1 MDNKR
6 ETSSVVDELNRLD
19 GQIDAAPDLNA
30 LKPIFYRLEEITK
43 NNSADF
49 DVQKRVSGIKQHL
62 MSRGRQLKPEGGLT
76 TGSNPM
82 LASQATGPVGI
93 AMSTTGALPV
103 PSVPPD
109 SYPAEID
116 NTLPLPNPTRTASD
130 ESIGTRTESLREVY
144 VPPVRTPSPPP
155 PPPPPPAAGPPA
167 NWKKPALIGGII
179 GLVVVAAIA
188 GLMAYAKRKPAP
200 PPAPAVS
207 TVAVS
212 VATIPTGADIRV
224 NDQSTCKSN
233 CRIDLKPGQ
242 YNLMAVLP
250 GYEQA
255 LQSVT
260 VEAGHPANLSLTLI
274 PQAPTLKILTD
285 LGNGGQ
291 VVLDGKPM
299 GPLQDGQAVLD
310 HLAAG
315 THDVKISS
323 DKGGEAKFSFLA
335 SPGSAPTLQGSIAT
349 KNLAA
354 VLASGLGSQI
364 HIGTSITPMKVSLDG
379 KPVGDAGANG
389 IDLNDIAAG
398 DHELTLNDGKDDRKL
413 TVTASPAPVLTA
425 WINASTSGV
434 LVVNAGEDNATVL
447 VDGKA
452 YPHKTKRGQLWIYN
466 LAPKDYKIKVVKQGF
481 QDSQEQTA
489 SVKKGEEARLAFKL
503 QAIPQIAVLHI
514 TGATAG
520 ADVLI
525 DNQSVGKIDASGSL
539 SYPNVAPGDHTI
551 EIRREQYMPKNL
563 SKTFRPGETLE
574 LSGEAVVLERAT
586 GTLRLTMTPKEAQV
600 LIRRSDESHGN
611 PIVAGSHSL
620 PAGNYVL
627 VGKAPGYTDSTI
639 SVQVKPGDLAVA
651 DVKLVKENGAVKPA
665 AAKADWEHPAEW
677 QADNGWLVHSGGNF
691 VPFNVQPSTGVFV
704 FSVRLL
710 KGGVFTKHIQWR
722 VNSVDEKNYVLFQ
735 LEKKTL
741 QSRIVS
747 NGKSVERP
755 KVQIEG
761 QEPFTLQIEISADR
775 IVHKMREGDQWVV
788 IDTLPQANANQ
799 GRFGFFI
806 PGKDEVAISGF
817 SFSPR

>member
-43 NNSADF
+43 DNSADL

-62 MSRGRQLKPEGGLT
+62 MSRGRELKPEGGAT
-76 TGSNPM
+76 TGSNPIPP
-82 LASQATGPVGI
+82 SHATGSLGI
-93 AMSTTGALPV
+93 AMSATGAPPV
-103 PSVPPD
+103 PAMPTS

-116 NTLPLPNPTRTASD
+116 QTLPLPSPTRTASLD
-130 ESIGTRTESLREVY
+130 TVGNRTESLGVY
-144 VPPVRTPSPPP
+144 VPPVRMPPP
-155 PPPPPPAAGPPA
+155 PPPPPPPAGPPA
-167 NWKKPALIGGII
+167 NWKKPALIGGFL
-179 GLVVVAAIA
+179 GLFVVAAVV
-188 GLMAYAKRKPAP
+188 GVMAYLKRKPAAP
-200 PPAPAVS
+200 PLAPPAS

-212 VATIPTGADIRV
+212 VGTIPTGADIRV

-260 VEAGHPANLSLTLI
+260 VEAGHPVTLSLTLI

-299 GPLQDGQAVLD
+299 GPLQDGQAVFD
-310 HLAAG
+310 RLAAG
-315 THDVKISS
+315 THDVKITS
-323 DKGGEAKFSFLA
+323 DKGAEAKFSFLA

-364 HIGTSITPMKVSLDG
+364 HIGTSVMPMKVSLDG
-379 KPVGDAGANG
+379 KPAGDAGANG

-425 WINASTSGV
+425 WINASTGGV

-447 VDGKA
+447 IDGKA

-466 LAPKDYKIKVVKQGF
+466 LAPKDYKIKVAKQGF

-514 TGATAG
+514 TGATPG

-525 DNQSVGKIDASGSL
+525 DNQSAGKIDASGAL
-539 SYPNVAPGDHTI
+539 SYPNVAPGDHTV
-551 EIRREQYMPKNL
+551 EIRREQYMPKTL

-574 LSGEAVVLERAT
+574 LSGDAVVLERAT

-600 LIRRSDESHGN
+600 LIRRADESRGN

-620 PAGNYVL
+620 PAGNYIL
-627 VGKAPGYTDSTI
+627 AGKAPGYADSTI
-639 SVQVKPGDLAVA
+639 TVQVKAGDLAVA
-651 DVKLVKENGAVKPA
+651 EVKLVKEGGTVKA
-665 AAKADWEHPAEW
+665 AIAKPDWEHPAEW

-691 VPFNVQPSTGVFV
+691 VPFNAQPSTGVFV

-710 KGGVFTKHIQWR
+710 KGGVFNKHIQWR
-722 VNSVDEKNYVLFQ
+722 VNNVDDKNYVNFQ
-735 LEKKTL
+735 LDKKTL

-788 IDTLPQANANQ
+788 IDTLPKANANQ
-799 GRFGFFI
+799 GKFGFFI

-817 SFSPR
+817 LFSPR

>member
-1 MDNKR
+1 VDNKR

-43 NNSADF
+43 DNSADL

-62 MSRGRQLKPEGGLT
+62 MSRGRELKPEGGVT

-82 LASQATGPVGI
+82 LASHATGSLGI
-93 AMSTTGALPV
+93 AMSATGAPPV
-103 PSVPPD
+103 PSIPTS
-109 SYPAEID
+109 SYPAQID
-116 NTLPLPNPTRTASD
+116 DTLPLPNPGRTAPE
-130 ESIGTRTESLREVY
+130 ESIGSRTESMREVY
-144 VPPVRTPSPPP
+144 VPPVRTPPPP
-155 PPPPPPAAGPPA
+155 PPPPPPAGPPA
-167 NWKKPALIGGII
+167 NWRKPALIGGFL
-179 GLVVVAAIA
+179 GLFVVAAIV
-188 GLMAYAKRKPAP
+188 GVMAYVKRKPAAP
-200 PPAPAVS
+200 PIAPPAS

-212 VATIPTGADIRV
+212 VGTIPAGAEIRV

-260 VEAGHPANLSLTLI
+260 VEAGHPVTLSLTLI

-299 GPLQDGQAVLD
+299 GPLQDGQAVFD
-310 HLAAG
+310 RLAAG
-315 THDVKISS
+315 THDVKITS
-323 DKGGEAKFSFLA
+323 DKGAEAKFSFLA

-364 HIGTSITPMKVSLDG
+364 HIGTSVMPMKVSLDG
-379 KPVGDAGANG
+379 KPAGDAGANG

-489 SVKKGEEARLAFKL
+489 SVKKGEEARVAFKL

-514 TGATAG
+514 TGATPG

-525 DNQSVGKIDASGSL
+525 DNQSAGKIDASGAL
-539 SYPNVAPGDHTI
+539 SYPNVAPGDHTV
-551 EIRREQYMPKNL
+551 EIRREQYIPKTL

-574 LSGEAVVLERAT
+574 LSGDAVVLERAT
-586 GTLRLTMTPKEAQV
+586 GTLRLTLTPKEAQV
-600 LIRRSDESHGN
+600 LIRRSDESRGN

-627 VGKAPGYTDSTI
+627 VGKAPGYTDATV

-651 DVKLVKENGAVKPA
+651 EVKLVKEGGTVKA
-665 AAKADWEHPAEW
+665 AIAKPDWEHPAEW
-677 QADNGWLVHSGGNF
+677 QAGNGWLVHSGGNF
-691 VPFNVQPSTGVFV
+691 VPFNVQPSTGVFI
-704 FSVRLL
+704 FSARLL

-722 VNSVDEKNYVLFQ
+722 VNNVDDKNYVHFQ
-735 LEKKTL
+735 LDKKTL

-799 GRFGFFI
+799 GKFGFFI

>member
-43 NNSADF
+43 DNSADL

-62 MSRGRQLKPEGGLT
+62 MSRGRELKPEGGVT

-82 LASQATGPVGI
+82 LASHATGSLGI
-93 AMSTTGALPV
+93 AMSATGAPPV
-103 PSVPPD
+103 PSIPTS
-109 SYPAEID
+109 SYPAQID
-116 NTLPLPNPTRTASD
+116 DTLPLPNPGRTAPE
-130 ESIGTRTESLREVY
+130 ESIGSRTESMREVY
-144 VPPVRTPSPPP
+144 VPPVRTPPPP
-155 PPPPPPAAGPPA
+155 PPPPPPAGPPA
-167 NWKKPALIGGII
+167 NWRKPALIGGFL
-179 GLVVVAAIA
+179 GLFVVAAIV
-188 GLMAYAKRKPAP
+188 GVMAYVKRKPAAP
-200 PPAPAVS
+200 PIAPPAS

-212 VATIPTGADIRV
+212 VGTIPAGAEIRV

-260 VEAGHPANLSLTLI
+260 VEAGHPVTLSLTLI

-299 GPLQDGQAVLD
+299 GPLQDGQAVFD
-310 HLAAG
+310 RLAAG
-315 THDVKISS
+315 THDVKITS
-323 DKGGEAKFSFLA
+323 DKGAEAKFSFLA

-364 HIGTSITPMKVSLDG
+364 HIGTSVMPMKVSLDG
-379 KPVGDAGANG
+379 KPAGDAGANG

-489 SVKKGEEARLAFKL
+489 SVKKGEEARVAFKL

-514 TGATAG
+514 TGATPG

-525 DNQSVGKIDASGSL
+525 DNQSAGKIDASGAL
-539 SYPNVAPGDHTI
+539 SYPNVAPGDHTV
-551 EIRREQYMPKNL
+551 EIRREQYIPKTL

-574 LSGEAVVLERAT
+574 LSGDAVVLERAT
-586 GTLRLTMTPKEAQV
+586 GTLRLTLTPKEAQV
-600 LIRRSDESHGN
+600 LIRRSDESRGN

-627 VGKAPGYTDSTI
+627 VGKAPGYTDATV

-651 DVKLVKENGAVKPA
+651 EVKLVKEGGTVKA
-665 AAKADWEHPAEW
+665 AIAKPDWEHPAEW
-677 QADNGWLVHSGGNF
+677 QAGNGWLVHSGGNF
-691 VPFNVQPSTGVFV
+691 VPFNVQPSTGVFI
-704 FSVRLL
+704 FSARLL

-722 VNSVDEKNYVLFQ
+722 VNNVDDKNYVHFQ
-735 LEKKTL
+735 LDKKTL

-799 GRFGFFI
+799 GKFGFFI